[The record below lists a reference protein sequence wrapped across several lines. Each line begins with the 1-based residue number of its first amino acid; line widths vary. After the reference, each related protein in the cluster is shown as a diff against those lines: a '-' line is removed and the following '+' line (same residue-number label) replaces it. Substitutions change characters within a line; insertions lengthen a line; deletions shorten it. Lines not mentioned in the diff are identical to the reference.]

1 MNEIKLSDNICS
13 KIDAW
18 VQKFPEGKQR
28 SAVLM
33 ALTIVQDE
41 HNFLSEDLMNAV
53 ATYLCIPKTAVYE
66 VASFYSMYNLKPVG
80 KYYIKVCDSISC
92 KLCGSTSIIEH
103 LKQTLGINLGE
114 TTEDNLFTLGLA
126 ECLASCCAAPV
137 MIINDKKYHENL
149 TIEKVDNIIANLKAE
164 AI

>member
-1 MNEIKLSDNICS
+1 MKEAKLSDNICS
-13 KIDAW
+13 KIDHW
-18 VQKFPEGKQR
+18 VEKFPSGKQR

-33 ALTIVQDE
+33 ALAIVQDE
-41 HNFLSEDLMNAV
+41 YNFLSEDLMNRV
-53 ATYLCIPKTAVYE
+53 AEYLDIPKTAVYE

-92 KLCGSTSIIEH
+92 KLCGSTSILEH
-103 LKQTLGINLGE
+103 LKETLGINIGE
-114 TTEDNLFTLGLA
+114 TTKDNLFTLGLA

-164 AI
+164 AV

>member
-1 MNEIKLSDNICS
+1 MNETKLSDNICS

-28 SAVLM
+28 SAVLR

-41 HNFLSEDLMNAV
+41 YSFLSEDLMNAV
-53 ATYLCIPKTAVYE
+53 AAYLDIPKTAVYE

-92 KLCGSTSIIEH
+92 KLCGSTSILEH

-114 TTEDNLFTLGLA
+114 TTADNLFTLGLA

>member
-1 MNEIKLSDNICS
+1 MNETKLSDNICS

-28 SAVLM
+28 SAVLR

-41 HNFLSEDLMNAV
+41 HGFLREDLMNAV
-53 ATYLCIPKTAVYE
+53 AIYLDIPKTAVYE

-92 KLCGSTSIIEH
+92 KLCGSTSILEH

-114 TTEDNLFTLGLA
+114 TTADNLFTLGLA